1 MTRQNSEAEKFRTMS
16 DKDLDNEVEEAR
28 RRLFNLRLQAS
39 TRQLENYRELRE
51 VRRQVA
57 RLETIK
63 RARRPVGESN

>member
-1 MTRQNSEAEKFRTMS
+1 VTRQNSEAEKFRTLS
-16 DKDLDNEVEEAR
+16 DKELNDEVEEAR

-63 RARRPVGESN
+63 RARVTGESS